1 LNSESIQKIFDSI
14 RQKVAKEWQD
24 KLSDKLTGID
34 ELLKEYKKEIHDKKE
49 SDSFKKGSSQLEQN
63 KQYKELNERLEIES
77 TKLAEIVLLHQ
88 QIASPIID

>member
-1 LNSESIQKIFDSI
+1 VVVNASIF
-14 RQKVAKEWQD
+14 
-24 KLSDKLTGID
+24 

-77 TKLAEIVLLHQ
+77 TKL
-88 QIASPIID
+88 